1 MNKKFNGIEPE
12 IIGLFPTPV
21 CRYKLG
27 RAFLSKELKFISSR
41 QLASNRGNSVS
52 KDRYVLKQKSL
63 SGLNQFAEDSV
74 NHYVKT
80 ILCPKHDVSMRITQ
94 SWLNYTKKEGF
105 HHHHHHPNSFISGV
119 FYIEADDTKD
129 KIIFSSPSA
138 LSTIELFAEEYN
150 VFNSRDW
157 WLSTGTGDLLLFP
170 STLAHYVPP
179 TETESRISLSFNTFP
194 VGYVG
199 NEENLTALHL

>member
-1 MNKKFNGIEPE
+1 MNKKFSEIEAE
-12 IIGLFPTPV
+12 INALFPTAV

-27 RAFLSKELKFISSR
+27 RNFTSRELKFINSK
-41 QLASNRGNSVS
+41 QLTANRGNNVS
-52 KDRYVLKQKSL
+52 KDSYVFNSKALKGL
-63 SGLNQFAEDSV
+63 SEFSEECV
-74 NHYVKT
+74 KHYVKT

-94 SWLNYTKKEGF
+94 SWLNYTKIKGF

-119 FYIEADDTKD
+119 FYIEADATKD
-129 KIIFSSPSA
+129 KIIFSSSNT
-138 LSTIELFAEEYN
+138 LSTIELAAKEFN
-150 VFNSRDW
+150 VFNSKDW
-157 WLSTGTGDLLLFP
+157 WLSTETGDLLLFP

-199 NEENLTALHL
+199 NEESLTALYL